1 MKKIGKR
8 IKSFF
13 RNAGTGMT
21 TFYLLAAAAPAF
33 GQTASGNASGNLVPG
48 ELTTV
53 ADQILG
59 ALTGDLAKVIIACA
73 FAGSCIAYAVN
84 KDNEQAKQK
93 ALAVIIAAA
102 ALGSAQ
108 IIVETVMKAGGA
120 NV

>member
-33 GQTASGNASGNLVPG
+33 GQTAAGNLVPG
-48 ELTTV
+48 ELKTV
-53 ADQILG
+53 ADQVLE

-102 ALGSAQ
+102 ALGLSLE
-108 IIVETVMKAGGA
+108 IVDLVMKAGKGGK
-120 NV
+120 